1 MKKIIT
7 LSSVVLSTLTLLGAG
22 TASADSVDQNKF
34 NSEGTIKFT
43 AAPDTSN
50 PGVVDPENPG
60 GTVDPEIP
68 GVAGTIALDYASNL
82 DFGTHEISEKTATY
96 YASKD
101 EKTSG
106 ADFIAMHDL
115 RGEGTWS
122 ITVTQLAQF
131 KNESNDL
138 TGAQLSFNKAT
149 AVYTGTEAGTS
160 AYMPS
165 ASNITNLEV
174 GSPAQVMASNTAGS
188 YGTYAVKYG
197 ASADYVGNE
206 TGGPISLSVPAGSAK
221 AGTYTATLEYDL
233 SVVPGIE
240 A

>member
-34 NSEGTIKFT
+34 NSEGTINFT

-206 TGGPISLSVPAGSAK
+206 IGGPISLSVPAGSAK

>member
-7 LSSVVLSTLTLLGAG
+7 LSTAALSTLALLGAG
-22 TASADSVDQNKF
+22 TVSADSVDQNNF
-34 NSEGTIKFT
+34 NSEGTVNFT

-106 ADFIAMHDL
+106 ANFVAMHDL

-122 ITVTQLAQF
+122 ITVTQMAQF
-131 KNESNDL
+131 KNGTNDL
-138 TGAQLSFNKAT
+138 TGAQLSFNNAE
-149 AVYTGTEAGTS
+149 AVYTGTESGTG
-160 AYMPS
+160 AYMPT
-165 ASNITNLEV
+165 ASNITNLVV
-174 GSPAQVMASNTAGS
+174 GTPAPVMASNAAGS

-197 ASADYVGNE
+197 AAADYTGNE
-206 TGGPISLSVPAGSAK
+206 EGGPISLSVPAGSAK
-221 AGTYTATLEYDL
+221 AGTYTATLEYAL
-233 SVVPGIE
+233 SVVPGV
-240 A
+240 